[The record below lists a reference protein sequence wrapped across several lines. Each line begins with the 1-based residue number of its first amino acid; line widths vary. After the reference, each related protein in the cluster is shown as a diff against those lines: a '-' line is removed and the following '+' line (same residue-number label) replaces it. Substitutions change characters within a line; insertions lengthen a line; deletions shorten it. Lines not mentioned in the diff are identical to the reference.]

1 MQKKMDRRRFM
12 CTTAG
17 TVAGLGITGIAAA
30 SGPGAVSAADL
41 GSKGMPRRKLGRTGH
56 QVSIFSLGGEAT
68 VQQAGRQD
76 EAVAILEK
84 ALDLGVNYI
93 DTSPTYGGG
102 GSESNIGRV
111 MARRRKEVFLASKTQ
126 DRTYDGT
133 MRLIE
138 QSLERLETDY
148 LDLYQV
154 HNVRVNNDVDQA
166 LGRQGAVR
174 AMEKLKSEKVIRN
187 IGITGHKDPD
197 VLIQG
202 ITRYDFDTVLLTLN
216 AGDIYYR
223 PFQEDLLEK
232 AAEKQMG
239 IIAMK
244 VTAVSRILKPG
255 GAVSMQEA
263 LGYTLSF
270 PVSTAIVGI
279 SSVEQVE
286 ENARIAREFES
297 FSSNKLARIEDKVRP
312 NQDQANFFKHYW

>member
-1 MQKKMDRRRFM
+1 M

-17 TVAGLGITGIAAA
+17 AVAGLGITGIEAA
-30 SGPGAVSAADL
+30 PVQGAVSANDL
-41 GSKGMPRRKLGRTGH
+41 GSQGMPRRKLGRTGH

-68 VQQAGRQD
+68 VQQAGRRD
-76 EAVAILEK
+76 EAVAIIEK

-102 GSESNIGRV
+102 GSESNIGQV
-111 MARRRKEVFLASKTQ
+111 MARRRKEIFLASKTH

-138 QSLERLETDY
+138 QSLKRLQTDY

-154 HNVRVNNDVDQA
+154 HNVRVSDDVDQA

-197 VLIQG
+197 VLIRG
-202 ITRYDFDTVLLTLN
+202 ITRHDFDTVLLSLN
-216 AGDIYYR
+216 AGDIHYR
-223 PFQEDLLEK
+223 PFQEHLLEK

-270 PVSTAIVGI
+270 PVSTAIIGI
-279 SSVEQVE
+279 SSVEQVK
-286 ENARIAREFES
+286 ENARIAREFKS
-297 FSSNKLARIEDKVRP
+297 FPGIELARIEDKVRP
-312 NQDQANFFKHYW
+312 HQDQANFFKHYW

>member
-1 MQKKMDRRRFM
+1 MRKKINRRRFM
-12 CTTAG
+12 YTTAG
-17 TVAGLGITGIAAA
+17 AVAGLGITGIEAAR
-30 SGPGAVSAADL
+30 GPGAVSAADP
-41 GSKGMPRRKLGRTGH
+41 GSEGMPRRKLGRTGH
-56 QVSIFSLGGEAT
+56 QVSIFSLGGEST
-68 VQQAGRQD
+68 VQQAGRQE
-76 EAVAILEK
+76 EATAILEK

-102 GSESNIGRV
+102 GSESNIGQV
-111 MARRRKEVFLASKTQ
+111 MARRRKDVFLASKTH

-138 QSLERLETDY
+138 QSLKRLQTDY

-154 HNVRVNNDVDQA
+154 HNVRVNDDVDQA

-197 VLIQG
+197 VLIRG
-202 ITRYDFDTVLLTLN
+202 ITRHNFDTVLLSLN
-216 AGDIYYR
+216 AGDIHYR

-270 PVSTAIVGI
+270 PVSTAIIGI

-286 ENARIAREFES
+286 ENVRIAREFEP
-297 FSSNKLARIEDKVRP
+297 FTGNELARIEDKVRP
-312 NQDQANFFKHYW
+312 HQDQANFFKHYW

>member
-1 MQKKMDRRRFM
+1 M

-17 TVAGLGITGIAAA
+17 AVAGLGVTGIE
-30 SGPGAVSAADL
+30 AVRVPQSACAADP
-41 GSKGMPRRKLGRTGH
+41 GSEDMPRRKLGRTGH

-68 VQQAGRQD
+68 VQQTGRQD
-76 EAVAILEK
+76 EAAAIIDK

-111 MARRRKEVFLASKTQ
+111 MVRRREEVFLASKTH

-138 QSLERLETDY
+138 QSLERLQTDY

-166 LGRQGAVR
+166 LDRQGAVR
-174 AMEKLKSEKVIRN
+174 AMEKLKSEKVVRN

-197 VLIQG
+197 VLIRG
-202 ITRYDFDTVLLTLN
+202 ITRHDFDTVLLTLN
-216 AGDIYYR
+216 AGDIHYR
-223 PFQEDLLEK
+223 PFQEDFLKK

-244 VTAVSRILKPG
+244 VTAVNRILKPG

-270 PVSTAIVGI
+270 PVSTAIIGI
-279 SSVEQVE
+279 SSLEEVE
-286 ENARIAREFES
+286 ENVRIARVFEAY
-297 FSSNKLARIEDKVRP
+297 SSDELVRIEDKVRP
-312 NQDQANFFKHYW
+312 HHDQANFFKHHW

>member
-1 MQKKMDRRRFM
+1 MQKKMDRRKFM

-17 TVAGLGITGIAAA
+17 AVAGLGITGIEAAG
-30 SGPGAVSAADL
+30 GPAAVSAADAD
-41 GSKGMPRRKLGRTGH
+41 SKDMPRRKLGRTGH

-68 VQQAGRQD
+68 VQQSSRQD
-76 EAVAILEK
+76 EAEAIIDK

-102 GSESNIGRV
+102 GSESNIGKV

-138 QSLERLETDY
+138 QSLKRLQTDY

-154 HNVRVNNDVDQA
+154 HSVRVNDDVDQA

-174 AMEKLKSEKVIRN
+174 AMDKLKAEKVIRN
-187 IGITGHKDPD
+187 MGITGHKDPD
-197 VLIQG
+197 VLIRG
-202 ITRYDFDTVLLTLN
+202 ITRHDFDTVLLTLN
-216 AGDIYYR
+216 AGDIHYR

-239 IIAMK
+239 
-244 VTAVSRILKPG
+244 
-255 GAVSMQEA
+255 
-263 LGYTLSF
+263 
-270 PVSTAIVGI
+270 
-279 SSVEQVE
+279 
-286 ENARIAREFES
+286 
-297 FSSNKLARIEDKVRP
+297 
-312 NQDQANFFKHYW
+312 